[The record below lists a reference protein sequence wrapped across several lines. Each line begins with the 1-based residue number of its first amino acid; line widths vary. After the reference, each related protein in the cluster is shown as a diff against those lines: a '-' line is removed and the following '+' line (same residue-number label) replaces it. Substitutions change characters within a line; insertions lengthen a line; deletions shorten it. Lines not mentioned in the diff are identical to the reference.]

1 MSAEVV
7 LAMADDVP
15 AVVGL
20 LAEASSWLKARGV
33 IQWPGRFPED
43 LLLATVSR
51 QELYLVL
58 HGGEIAGTVTLQWSD
73 RMFWGDRADAGFIHR
88 LAIKRS
94 HAGIGKQV
102 VAWAEEMVVRRNRQ
116 YLCLDT
122 VSTNGRLR
130 RYYEDLGFTAVGSV
144 GGPVGHPHT
153 DAHGHWEAVL
163 YEKAVGAAS
172 QVAPQI

>member
-1 MSAEVV
+1 MGTEVV
-7 LAMADDVP
+7 LAGADDVP
-15 AVVGL
+15 AAVEV

-33 IQWPGRFPED
+33 IQWPDRFPED
-43 LLLATVSR
+43 LFLATVSR
-51 QELYLVL
+51 RELYLVL
-58 HGGEIAGTVTLQWSD
+58 LDGELGGTVTLQWSD
-73 RMFWGDRADAGFIHR
+73 PMFWGERADAGFIHR

-102 VAWAEEMVVRRNRQ
+102 VSWAEEQVVARNRQ

-122 VSTNGRLR
+122 VSTNPRLR
-130 RYYEDLGFTAVGSV
+130 RYYEELGFTAVGSV

-163 YEKAVGAAS
+163 YEKAVG
-172 QVAPQI
+172 QPTK